1 VIARAAFFG
10 RCLAQGDRGIALKW
24 TELID
29 ANLCSLTKSLS
40 TALCSFPR
48 VTCCCCY
55 RLALDLA
62 AQSGV
67 TLPTT
72 EAANN
77 VYLAAMAQGHGDQD
91 FSAVLTA
98 YPTPAQAKEH
108 GKGSGDSR

>member
-1 VIARAAFFG
+1 MVLR
-10 RCLAQGDRGIALKW
+10 
-24 TELID
+24 
-29 ANLCSLTKSLS
+29 LTAIIHRMPVSS
-40 TALCSFPR
+40 TTALCSYLR
-48 VTCCCCY
+48 GTCCCY

-62 AQSGV
+62 SQSGV

-98 YPTPAQAKEH
+98 YPTPARAEEH

>member
-1 VIARAAFFG
+1 MRVI
-10 RCLAQGDRGIALKW
+10 
-24 TELID
+24 
-29 ANLCSLTKSLS
+29 
-40 TALCSFPR
+40 
-48 VTCCCCY
+48 CCCY